1 MEILYGKENIIY
13 NNFSG
18 VGLGNFDGLHI
29 GHMALINT
37 LISESSLNGLKSLV
51 YTFNK
56 HPENIL
62 RKKLFTPLITT
73 GDKKISLLKSTP
85 LDYLYFDEFDE
96 KFSRMSSKQFINDIL
111 IKKLNAKLIVAG
123 FNYRFGYKGEGD
135 ADLLCQYAREKKF
148 KLIIIPPIK
157 INNEIVSSSLIR
169 KYIQK
174 GNMEKVFMLLGRHYS
189 INGRVTTGKKIGK
202 NLGFPTANIL
212 PDEHIILPAKGVYV
226 TRTLYKNKLYNSV
239 TNIGNSPTVKNDYL
253 NCVETHLLDFE
264 NVIYNSEIEVFFLKR
279 IRKEK
284 QFEDKDKL
292 IFQIKKDIRYAR
304 EFIGQNN
311 GGFES

>member
-1 MEILYGKENIIY
+1 METLYGKKNK
-13 NNFSG
+13 NFKHFSG

-37 LISESSLNGLKSLV
+37 LINESNLNSLKSLV
-51 YTFNK
+51 YTFTK

-73 GDKKISLLKSTP
+73 ADKKISLLKSTS

-96 KFSRMSSKQFINDIL
+96 KFSRMSSEQFIEDIL
-111 IKKLNAKLIVAG
+111 IKKLNVRLIVAG

-135 ADLLCQYAREKKF
+135 VDLLYQYAKKRKF

-157 INNEIVSSSLIR
+157 INNEVVSSSLIR

-189 INGRVTTGKKIGK
+189 INGKVKTGKKIGK
-202 NLGFPTANIL
+202 KLGFPTANIL
-212 PDEHIILPAKGVYV
+212 PDKHIILPAKGVYV
-226 TRTLYKNKLYNSV
+226 TKTLYENKLYDSV
-239 TNIGNSPTVKNDYL
+239 TNIGSSPTVKKNHI

-264 NVIYNSEIEVFFLKR
+264 DVIYKSQIEVFFLKR
-279 IRKEK
+279 IRNEK
-284 QFEDKDKL
+284 QFENKDEL
-292 IFQIKKDIRYAR
+292 ICQMKRDVLYVRKIIQ
-304 EFIGQNN
+304 QNN
-311 GGFES
+311 GGHKS